1 MNQEQQTQVLSP
13 IEYIKQ
19 YYLDPKGLTTDDLA
33 NLIGDKT
40 SSSPLRKRKGDM
52 YLRLEYCLA
61 IAKVLEIDPYDLI
74 MIDYEYRK
82 SMNNV
87 YQEGI
92 TWTYDHYISSDHY
105 SIEEYLKIKA
115 NAGGIT
121 VSRYIDKLHRRE
133 KVIREIEGV
142 LYELS
147 NAREEEGM
155 SVDADE
161 FITFINEE
169 YIDRQFNLY
178 KELTDCI
185 GKLNLKYEITMEEN
199 AKLIHLCVT
208 AHSLI
213 EFK

>member
-1 MNQEQQTQVLSP
+1 MNQEQPTQVLSP
-13 IEYIKQ
+13 IEYLKQ
-19 YYLDPKGLTTDDLA
+19 YYLDPKGLTADDLA

-40 SSSPLRKRKGDM
+40 SSSPLRKRKGDA
-52 YLRLEYCLA
+52 YLRVEYCLA
-61 IAKVLEIDPYDLI
+61 IANVLGIDPYDLL

-82 SMNNV
+82 STNNTN
-87 YQEGI
+87 QEGI

-115 NAGGIT
+115 NADGIT

-133 KVIREIEGV
+133 KVIKGIEEV

-147 NAREEEGM
+147 NARKEDDM
-155 SVDADE
+155 SIDADE
-161 FITFINEE
+161 FINFINEA

-178 KELTDCI
+178 KELTDFI

-199 AKLIHLCVT
+199 AKLIHLCVI